1 MKKKAKSSLCFINEK
16 FSIGV
21 LSSYFRQM
29 LQQKLK
35 KTEDV
40 DNKYTD
46 CEISMKTKKPQ
57 KSFEI

>member
-1 MKKKAKSSLCFINEK
+1 
-16 FSIGV
+16 
-21 LSSYFRQM
+21 M

-46 CEISMKTKKPQ
+46 CEISVKTKKPQ